1 MNPNAKHNTSLAE
14 MQRSVIKN
22 RSLILQMTKREVI
35 GRYRGSVLGIAWSFF
50 NPLIMLAVYTV
61 VFSTVFQARW
71 GTGSDSKTEF
81 ALVLFIGMIIHGV
94 LAESMNNSPSLML
107 RNTSYV
113 KKVVFPLEV
122 LPWVVMGST
131 LFHALISIIVW
142 SLFYLAV
149 NHSLQWT
156 AIFLPIIFLP
166 LVLFSLGVSW
176 MLASLG
182 VYIRDIGQ
190 MTGMLTTVLLFMS
203 PIFYPASRLPEPYQT
218 IIYLNPL
225 TFIIEQARD
234 VLMWG
239 HLPNWPGVL
248 VALSVS
254 ILVAWTGFFWFQ
266 KTRKGFADVL

>member
-1 MNPNAKHNTSLAE
+1 MNPNAKHESSPLE
-14 MQRSVIKN
+14 MFRSALRH
-22 RSLILQMTKREVI
+22 RSLIFQMTKREVV

-61 VFSTVFQARW
+61 VFSTVFQAKW
-71 GTGSDSKTEF
+71 GVGSDSKTEF
-81 ALVLFIGMIIHGV
+81 ALVLFIGMIVHGV

-107 RNTSYV
+107 RNISYV

-131 LFHALISIIVW
+131 LFHALISVIVW
-142 SLFYLAV
+142 SLFYIVV
-149 NHSLQWT
+149 NYSFQWT
-156 AIFLPIIFLP
+156 AILLPLVFLP

-190 MTGMLTTVLLFMS
+190 MTGVLTTILLFMS

-239 HLPNWPGVL
+239 NMPNFTGMVIAYL
-248 VALSVS
+248 IS
-254 ILVAWTGFFWFQ
+254 ILVAWIGFAWFQ
-266 KTRKGFADVL
+266 KTRQGFADVL